1 MDAEAS
7 EAGTRGAVV
16 TGIALARAGLRP
28 FFCEIPRPAGLEK
41 VDLNDYI
48 RGGGAP
54 AALFTTAIDVEEHP
68 IALEMVREE
77 HRRTADRLRSETLR
91 QRAARSTRRKTARVL
106 DRDEVIAHLP
116 PLSVIVG
123 FEGRGPHP
131 RYGSAHGDNLSV
143 DGDRWYCFHK
153 GNEGGGGPLEWF
165 AVEAGIIREG
175 EPIPAIG
182 SRRSSRPPP
191 TAIGR
196 IGGTMWR
203 PPRRRR

>member
-1 MDAEAS
+1 MSRRA
-7 EAGTRGAVV
+7 V

-28 FFCEIPRPAGLEK
+28 YLCEIPRPEGLEK

-48 RGGGAP
+48 RGGGDV
-54 AALFTTAIDVEEHP
+54 AALFETAIDVEEHT
-68 IALEMVREE
+68 IAEEMTREE
-77 HRRTADRLRSETLR
+77 RHRAADRLRSAIIRE
-91 QRAARSTRRKTARVL
+91 RAARSTRRKTARVL

-175 EPIPAIG
+175 EPIPRDKFPEVLEAAAD
-182 SRRSSRPPP
+182 RYWPNWRDDVATAPPAP
-191 TAIGR
+191 
-196 IGGTMWR
+196 MS
-203 PPRRRR
+203 